1 MAKFILQRHMD
12 IEQKQLS
19 SAQQQVYVPIT
30 NNLNR
35 KEHDAIMQGK
45 NKYEH

>member
-1 MAKFILQRHMD
+1 MAKFILQRRID

-19 SAQQQVYVPIT
+19 SAQQQVYVPIK

-45 NKYEH
+45 K